1 MKKGFNGFFAAIGIC
16 FVVIIFIGIIFF
28 NSASFKRSV
37 VDFKSNVT
45 GGLNREINV
54 YTADGQLIKHFEGK
68 IDIDSEHDG
77 AVKFDYNGKRYIY
90 YNCFV
95 ETIGDL

>member
-1 MKKGFNGFFAAIGIC
+1 MKSYKVFIAVVVTVIIVIIGI
-16 FVVIIFIGIIFF
+16 FI
-28 NSASFKRSV
+28 NSASFKRGV
-37 VDFKSNVT
+37 VDLKSDLT

>member
-1 MKKGFNGFFAAIGIC
+1 MKSFKIFIAVVVTIIIVIIGI
-16 FVVIIFIGIIFF
+16 FV
-28 NSASFKRSV
+28 NSASFKRGV
-37 VDFKSNVT
+37 VDFKSDLT

>member
-1 MKKGFNGFFAAIGIC
+1 MKSFKIFIVVLVTIIIVIIGI
-16 FVVIIFIGIIFF
+16 FV
-28 NSASFKRSV
+28 NSASFKRGV
-37 VDFKSNVT
+37 VDLKSDLS

>member
-1 MKKGFNGFFAAIGIC
+1 MRLVVTIIIVIIGI
-16 FVVIIFIGIIFF
+16 FV
-28 NSASFKRSV
+28 NSASFKRGV
-37 VDFKSNVT
+37 VDLKSNLT

-54 YTADGQLIKHFEGK
+54 YTADCQLIKHFEGK

>member
-1 MKKGFNGFFAAIGIC
+1 MKSFKIFIAVVVTIIIVIIGI
-16 FVVIIFIGIIFF
+16 FV
-28 NSASFKRSV
+28 NSASFKRGV
-37 VDFKSNVT
+37 VDLKSDLS

>member
-1 MKKGFNGFFAAIGIC
+1 MKSFKIFIAVLVTIIIVIIGI
-16 FVVIIFIGIIFF
+16 FV
-28 NSASFKRSV
+28 NSASFKRGV
-37 VDFKSNVT
+37 VDLKSDLS
-45 GGLNREINV
+45 GGLNREIYV

>member
-1 MKKGFNGFFAAIGIC
+1 MKFETKFKLIIAVI
-16 FVVIIFIGIIFF
+16 VVIFAVIIGVII
-28 NSASFKRSV
+28 NTASFKRGI
-37 VDFKSNVT
+37 VDFKSDLT

-54 YTADGQLIKHFEGK
+54 YTADGKLIKHFEGK

-77 AVKFDYNGKRYIY
+77 AVKFDYDGKRYIY

>member
-1 MKKGFNGFFAAIGIC
+1 MKSFKIFIAVLVTIIIVIIGI
-16 FVVIIFIGIIFF
+16 FV
-28 NSASFKRSV
+28 NSASFKRGV
-37 VDFKSNVT
+37 VDLKSNLT

>member
-1 MKKGFNGFFAAIGIC
+1 MKKMKSFKIFIAVVVTIIIVIIGI
-16 FVVIIFIGIIFF
+16 FV
-28 NSASFKRSV
+28 NSASFKRGV
-37 VDFKSNVT
+37 VDFKSDLT

>member
-1 MKKGFNGFFAAIGIC
+1 MKSFKIFIAVIVTIIIVIIGI
-16 FVVIIFIGIIFF
+16 FI
-28 NSASFKRSV
+28 NSASFKRDI
-37 VDFKSNVT
+37 VDLKSDLA

>member
-1 MKKGFNGFFAAIGIC
+1 MKTVNKFKLAFGTII
-16 FVVIIFIGIIFF
+16 VIFIIIGLIFI

-37 VDFKSNVT
+37 IDVKSDLT

-68 IDIDSEHDG
+68 IDIDSENG
-77 AVKFDYNGKRYIY
+77 VVKFDYNGKRYIY

-95 ETIGDL
+95 ETIGEL

>member
-1 MKKGFNGFFAAIGIC
+1 MKSFKIFIAVVVTIIIVIIGI
-16 FVVIIFIGIIFF
+16 FV
-28 NSASFKRSV
+28 NSASFKRGV
-37 VDFKSNVT
+37 VDLKSDLA

>member
-1 MKKGFNGFFAAIGIC
+1 MKSYKVFIAVVVTIIIVVIGI
-16 FVVIIFIGIIFF
+16 FI
-28 NSASFKRSV
+28 NSASFKRDV
-37 VDFKSNVT
+37 VDLKSNLT

>member
-1 MKKGFNGFFAAIGIC
+1 MKSYKVFIA
-16 FVVIIFIGIIFF
+16 VVVTIIIVVVGIFI
-28 NSASFKRSV
+28 NSASFKRGV
-37 VDFKSNVT
+37 VDLKSNLT

>member
-1 MKKGFNGFFAAIGIC
+1 MKSQIKIKLFAAL
-16 FVVIIFIGIIFF
+16 FVTVVIVIIGVCV
-28 NSASFKRSV
+28 NTASFKRGL
-37 VDFKSNVT
+37 VDFKSNLS

-54 YTADGQLIKHFEGK
+54 YTADGKLIKHFEGK

-77 AVKFDYNGKRYIY
+77 AVKFDYEGKRYIY

>member
-1 MKKGFNGFFAAIGIC
+1 MKSYKVFIAVVVTIIIVIIGI
-16 FVVIIFIGIIFF
+16 FV
-28 NSASFKRSV
+28 NSASFKRGV
-37 VDFKSNVT
+37 VDLKSNLT

>member
-1 MKKGFNGFFAAIGIC
+1 MKSYKVFIAVVVTIIIVIIGI
-16 FVVIIFIGIIFF
+16 FV
-28 NSASFKRSV
+28 NSASFKRGV
-37 VDFKSNVT
+37 VDLKSDLA

>member
-1 MKKGFNGFFAAIGIC
+1 MKEVSKFKIIVGVVVAI
-16 FVVIIFIGIIFF
+16 VIVILGIIF
-28 NSASFKRSV
+28 NSASFKRGI
-37 VDFKSNVT
+37 VDFRSNIG

-54 YTADGQLIKHFEGK
+54 YTADGKLIRHFEGK

-77 AVKFDYNGKRYIY
+77 AVKFDYDGKRYIY

-95 ETIGDL
+95 ETIGDF